1 MNIGKKFEK
10 DFSDS
15 IPEYVLVH
23 RLPDSAQAFGNNSG
37 LRFSNKSPFDFLL
50 WDSRRRVLYALEMKS
65 VSGKTISFERSKE
78 DNGVI
83 HFHQIEGLNRY
94 NKYEGVVCG
103 FVINFR
109 AIETTIFICIDS
121 FNKLIELVN
130 KKSVSYND
138 IIENKIQYI
147 VIPQTIKRTR
157 YTYDVESL
165 LSNSNFIGKEDKE

>member
-1 MNIGKKFEK
+1 MNVGKKFEK
-10 DFSDS
+10 DFSES
-15 IPEYVLVH
+15 IPGYVLVH
-23 RLPDSAQAFGNNSG
+23 RLPDSAQAFGSNSE

-50 WDSRRRVLYALEMKS
+50 WDSHRRVLYALEMKS

-78 DNGVI
+78 DNGSI

-94 NKYEGVVCG
+94 NKYEGVICG

-109 AIETTIFICIDS
+109 KIETTLFLYIDS

-130 KKSVSYND
+130 KKSISYND
-138 IIENKIQYI
+138 IINSQLPYI
-147 VIPQTIKRTR
+147 IIPQTIKRTR

-165 LSNSNFIGKEDKE
+165 LSKSDFIGKEDKD